1 MSWQAIPGASG
12 YKVFRTQA
20 GASPVLV
27 TTTTALSIIDVG
39 GTAGESYTYGV
50 LPILPATSPV
60 QQIQSI
66 ALPWAPVTSLPVVLD
81 MQPAGGSVS
90 GVLVLT
96 ASIRT
101 GDGTSSVT
109 WSVSGPEGTVS
120 IGTAQAQ
127 PSASDPLTGSAAMKW
142 NSAVVADG
150 SYQLHSAVSD
160 HAGHM
165 TSFDTSIRIYN
176 SAPAAPTSLGAA
188 PLQTGVALTWQQP
201 AAADG
206 AVYVVS
212 RDSASVAEL
221 PAGTLSW
228 VDWNATAGEH
238 AYTVELED
246 QYGHGSHKATATV
259 TATRDG
265 DDDVTPLITIRLPN
279 GSAPGADGRVTGR
292 LLVVA
297 DSASRSGVTFEY
309 AADGANAWT
318 QVPAP
323 VSCSPGCIA
332 DWSVAS
338 VAAGHYRVR
347 AVSSHGSAG
356 QGVGF
361 TIVAPAPPA
370 AAAPP
375 PTAAMTFYWVPSP
388 TLAAVSGL
396 RAVAGAGAMTL
407 LWSPVADSTGYQVER
422 SDSSAGTY
430 SVIARVGSPIYRDT
444 STAGGQYY
452 FRVRALSGTMVGTAS
467 GVVSAI
473 LVPAASAQSGG
484 VFVAAAA
491 PATLALG
498 ATSQTATAGSQ
509 LAVSAS
515 GQASSNVAS
524 VNVQVQQASTWR
536 TIATLPAASSS
547 GTWSASGTALTAQL
561 PDGSYAV
568 RAVAV
573 SSSGSAV
580 ATTEQSALTVV
591 HAAPAVTGLVAA
603 AQGGSLNLSWTP
615 AAGDVTYSV
624 YRVEAAGS
632 ALTLAASGLLSAT
645 FVDTGLVPGTSNGY
659 VVAAVDGFGNEGPL
673 SNPAWATLPL
683 SSIPQL
689 SVLTPMAA
697 EQPGEESILLAAAAQ
712 AAAGVASVQF
722 SYAPSGGGD
731 WINLNPVTPGAPA
744 PSGGNNMLAIAGATA
759 WSTTFRTT
767 GLSAGSY
774 NFRVVVTDSAGRSAQ
789 TTDTFFV
796 GAAGARGPPASGF
809 QLSAS
814 ATTAGTHLAWTG
826 GAGSAYQVRR
836 AVGANGRF
844 SSLAT
849 VAGTTFD
856 DTNLIVG
863 LSYAYQVVELDVRL
877 IITNTRTI
885 TATLTPPTVVSSAG
899 GSASSTSGHASVSF
913 APGTF
918 SVGAAVSVLEIN
930 PILPTGIVASSKAYD
945 LSAIDTA
952 TGGAIATFGIHPVL
966 TIHYNPNGLTPTSIF
981 YLAPD
986 GTAVAVPSVI
996 DRVNHTIS
1004 AEIQH
1009 FSPYT
1014 AGSVVSV
1021 SVTPGAPSVDAPGDN
1036 SLTASVHFIPPDS
1049 KAPDPAEAATV
1060 TFTITSGPGGFSGGV
1075 NTCLTD
1081 ATGACAVTLHSDHAG
1096 TTNITAAV
1104 TNADGASTPGPATV
1118 TFTAHTF
1125 DVTAQ
1130 NVTIDADG
1138 GAQTVTINGTTRSF
1152 DTVTSI
1158 TLTGNDGTTDSLT
1171 VNGGA
1176 GAIPSG
1182 IAVNYSSAG
1191 TTVTL
1196 LATRDGDLT
1205 LLDTKLQVPSVRDF
1219 GLTGVT
1225 AATLTSTGSSAHVID
1240 ASSWTHTATL
1250 NAGGGGDTLKAG
1262 TAGNTLNGGAGNDRL
1277 VGGPGND
1284 TFNGSLGNDT
1294 YVFATGFGNDT
1305 LQGTDDGVDVIDFS
1319 TVTGTLTVN
1328 SSNTIKDGSD
1338 TLTQTTPAERINLSL
1353 ATPQLTAIKD
1363 N

>member
-1 MSWQAIPGASG
+1 MIKSWLGGLGSLTWTVAVVSAVTIAVGSAAQMVPFTASTPAVSAPTQPERAPAAIVRLADGPGAGLLTIQMSNPFSDLRVNEISDRIGTDVVASFPAFGTYILKRPEISVEVTGRDTASIYFPRLATWSQIKGYLSDNGLTLVPSRYHRDESGWAINVMLPKIDAQPIDPYAGLWRVQLPGHPSLDRVNAWATSKGFTVESFDPSTGEAMLRGHAVERPRLTAAQIADLLRKLLPAQSTPTLPQLSAASGLTVTAGTAKLAWSRAQGASAYAVWRSASVTGPWTLVGRVSNAVSPLALPASTAPAGTSFYRVTSLRSCPGGLGLDCDTQSPMTMDAAQSSGVVLTMLEAAAPTATGTTTTDPTTTTPPPTSTPPPTTTDTTTTTPPPTSTTPPTDTTTTGTGTTPPTTTPPADTITSPAPDAAASDGHITVSWQAIPGASG
-12 YKVFRTQA
+12 YKVFRTQS

-50 LPILPATSPV
+50 LPILPATTPV
-60 QQIQSI
+60 QQLQSI

-101 GDGTSSVT
+101 GDGTASVT
-109 WSVSGPEGTVS
+109 WSVSGPEGAVS

-127 PSASDPLTGSAAMKW
+127 PSASGPLTGTAAMKW
-142 NSAVVADG
+142 DSAVVADG

-160 HAGHM
+160 HSGHM
-165 TSFDTSIRIYN
+165 TSFDTSIRIHN

-265 DDDVTPLITIRLPN
+265 DDDVTPLLTIRLPN
-279 GSAPGADGRVTGR
+279 GSALGADGRVTGR

-347 AVSSHGSAG
+347 AVSSHGLAG
-356 QGVGF
+356 QGAGF

-375 PTAAMTFYWVPSP
+375 PTAAMTFYWVPSS

-396 RAVAGAGAMTL
+396 RAVAGAGAITV

-422 SDSSAGTY
+422 SDTSDGTF
-430 SVIARVGSPIYRDT
+430 SVVARLGSPIYRDR

-473 LVPAASAQSGG
+473 LVPASSAQSGG

-498 ATSQTATAGSQ
+498 ATSQAATAGSR

-573 SSSGSAV
+573 SPSGSAV

-673 SNPAWATLPL
+673 SNPAWATLPA
-683 SSIPQL
+683 SSIPLL
-689 SVLTPMAA
+689 SVLTPLAA
-697 EQPGEESILLAAAAQ
+697 EQPGDESILLAAAAQ

-731 WINLNPVTPGAPA
+731 WIHLNPVTPGAPA

-767 GLSAGSY
+767 GLAVGSY
-774 NFRVVVTDSAGRSAQ
+774 NFRVVVTYSAGRSAQ

-826 GAGSAYQVRR
+826 GAGFAY
-836 AVGANGRF
+836 
-844 SSLAT
+844 
-849 VAGTTFD
+849 
-856 DTNLIVG
+856 
-863 LSYAYQVVELDVRL
+863 
-877 IITNTRTI
+877 
-885 TATLTPPTVVSSAG
+885 
-899 GSASSTSGHASVSF
+899 
-913 APGTF
+913 
-918 SVGAAVSVLEIN
+918 
-930 PILPTGIVASSKAYD
+930 
-945 LSAIDTA
+945 
-952 TGGAIATFGIHPVL
+952 
-966 TIHYNPNGLTPTSIF
+966 
-981 YLAPD
+981 
-986 GTAVAVPSVI
+986 
-996 DRVNHTIS
+996 
-1004 AEIQH
+1004 
-1009 FSPYT
+1009 
-1014 AGSVVSV
+1014 
-1021 SVTPGAPSVDAPGDN
+1021 
-1036 SLTASVHFIPPDS
+1036 
-1049 KAPDPAEAATV
+1049 
-1060 TFTITSGPGGFSGGV
+1060 
-1075 NTCLTD
+1075 
-1081 ATGACAVTLHSDHAG
+1081 
-1096 TTNITAAV
+1096 
-1104 TNADGASTPGPATV
+1104 
-1118 TFTAHTF
+1118 
-1125 DVTAQ
+1125 
-1130 NVTIDADG
+1130 
-1138 GAQTVTINGTTRSF
+1138 
-1152 DTVTSI
+1152 
-1158 TLTGNDGTTDSLT
+1158 
-1171 VNGGA
+1171 
-1176 GAIPSG
+1176 
-1182 IAVNYSSAG
+1182 
-1191 TTVTL
+1191 
-1196 LATRDGDLT
+1196 
-1205 LLDTKLQVPSVRDF
+1205 
-1219 GLTGVT
+1219 
-1225 AATLTSTGSSAHVID
+1225 
-1240 ASSWTHTATL
+1240 
-1250 NAGGGGDTLKAG
+1250 
-1262 TAGNTLNGGAGNDRL
+1262 
-1277 VGGPGND
+1277 
-1284 TFNGSLGNDT
+1284 
-1294 YVFATGFGNDT
+1294 
-1305 LQGTDDGVDVIDFS
+1305 
-1319 TVTGTLTVN
+1319 
-1328 SSNTIKDGSD
+1328 
-1338 TLTQTTPAERINLSL
+1338 
-1353 ATPQLTAIKD
+1353 
-1363 N
+1363 